1 MIKLQHVPSDAM
13 IKINVSGA
21 FLKRCQHLLLGLA
34 QGTDPEELKKLY
46 EKFAKTQDAPADIHE
61 ESLFILTAIVGEV
74 EKAAIDQ
81 NLVQTKE
88 YTKEQVEQM
97 VKELN

>member
-1 MIKLQHVPSDAM
+1 MIKLQHVPLDAL

-46 EKFAKTQDAPADIHE
+46 EKFAKTQDSPADLHE
-61 ESLFILTAIVGEV
+61 ENLFILTAIVGEI
-74 EKAAIDQ
+74 EKSAINQ
-81 NLVQTKE
+81 NLVQTNE

-97 VKELN
+97 LKDFS